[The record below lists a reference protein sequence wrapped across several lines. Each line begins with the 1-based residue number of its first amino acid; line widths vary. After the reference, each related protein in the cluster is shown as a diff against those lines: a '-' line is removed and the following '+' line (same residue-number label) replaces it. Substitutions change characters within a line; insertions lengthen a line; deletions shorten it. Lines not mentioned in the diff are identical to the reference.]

1 MKTSGANSTPLLLSA
16 LIVAVLGALYYFLLM
31 PKMDEVS
38 SMEATVATS
47 EANIASIQQQID
59 AINSLQNTEVTNEF
73 AVRKK
78 LPENRGI
85 EQLLLNIEEMEYVTG
100 SRISAISFNN
110 YDALVSGSG
119 LADPNAPETDETTQ
133 DPNAQTTETT
143 TATTTE
149 STPAQ
154 ETTNTTETTTTEAT
168 TTGSTE
174 TETPEV
180 PISSID
186 VTTLPTNLKMIT
198 FNIEVEAPNEKSLMS
213 FLKEIEK
220 LERIMNVESVEFSLP
235 GEENSYSPEASNV
248 VSTTVQVTT
257 FYYE

>member
-143 TATTTE
+143 TAATTTE

-154 ETTNTTETTTTEAT
+154 ETTNTTETTTTE
-168 TTGSTE
+168 STE

-198 FNIEVEAPNEKSLMS
+198 FNLEVEAPNEKSLLS